1 MSSNPA
7 RISNW
12 KLERFALNELPPH
25 EMEFLRKQIA
35 ENPALQDQLDA
46 LRQSDA
52 LFLEQHP
59 PKSAAR
65 RILAMAGS
73 RQEENL
79 RQDQPWFTSFLS
91 LPKGMLAALLIVA
104 VTVLVLQTQYT
115 ETDIRTKGG
124 DARIELWQKNG
135 DSISMILDSA
145 ILQAGDLVQ
154 IRIHP
159 TERCYGVVISL
170 DGRGNWTT
178 HMPDTGYTSPMIEP
192 GKNEFLP
199 FSYQLDDAPQ
209 FEVFWLVMSS
219 KPFQVTTLLQS
230 LDILRNSPMAPP
242 VLPLNAD
249 FTQVRIGIR
258 K

>member
-7 RISNW
+7 RIPSW
-12 KLERFALNELPPH
+12 KLERFALGELPTH
-25 EMEFLRKQIA
+25 EMESIRKQIA
-35 ENPALQDQLDA
+35 ESPDLQDQLET
-46 LRQSDA
+46 LRHSNA

-59 PKSAAR
+59 PKAAAR

-79 RQDQPWFTSFLS
+79 RHDQPWFSSFLS
-91 LPKGMLAALLIVA
+91 LPKGMLAAVLIVA
-104 VTVLVLQTQYT
+104 VTVLVLQNQFTVA
-115 ETDIRTKGG
+115 DIRTKGG

-145 ILQAGDLVQ
+145 TLQAGDLVQ

-178 HMPDTGYTSPMIEP
+178 HLPESGTTSPMIEP

-199 FSYQLDDAPQ
+199 FSYKLDDAPR
-209 FEVFWLVMSS
+209 FEVFWLVMSP
-219 KPFQVTTLLQS
+219 KPFQVDSLLQS
-230 LDILRNSPMAPP
+230 LEILRASPMAPP

-249 FTQVRIGIR
+249 FQQVRIGIR